1 MEQYGKMVEKL
12 KERGCRITPQRL
24 GIMKVISKY
33 RGKHPALNDL
43 MEDLKVSMPTVSFST
58 LYNTVMKFEEMGLIH
73 LFNVGG
79 ETRIDTEMRPHIN
92 IIDNKSGR
100 ITDMDDAKLLGLIK
114 RKIKSDDIIVNIIV
128 Y

>member
-1 MEQYGKMVEKL
+1 
-12 KERGCRITPQRL
+12 
-24 GIMKVISKY
+24 
-33 RGKHPALNDL
+33 
-43 MEDLKVSMPTVSFST
+43 
-58 LYNTVMKFEEMGLIH
+58 MKFEEMGLIH

-79 ETRIDTEMRPHIN
+79 ETRIDTEMKPHIN